1 MRRDRPVN
9 GLQGPIRG
17 WHTPC
22 YRPRTMPARN
32 HAALVPAL
40 LALLSLTA
48 CGPALDDGTES
59 REGEPCADAA
69 QRWEACSE
77 QHAEG
82 LEFCGRDIE
91 LEEEVWSAC
100 MVETCDAAG
109 ATRPCDGG
117 QQYCTTYYGPDGVEL
132 HWGSACVAAPECTPG
147 DSRSCF
153 GDDAGWPEGGSPS
166 QGCYPD
172 INGVPHWGVDDCN
185 TPLVLSFDRR
195 PIEFSA
201 PTAAAAFDIAGA
213 GACTQPHWPA
223 AATPWLA
230 IDLDHN
236 GAIDGGGELFGTGSA
251 LTGGAAQ
258 NGFVALAALDSDHDG
273 AITPADARWGE
284 LLVWADHDAD
294 RRSSPWELLP
304 AASMDLVR
312 IDLEYSSQRRC
323 DRDGNCS
330 VERASFS
337 FRELGAVRSGEVVDV
352 HLACD

>member
-1 MRRDRPVN
+1 MK
-9 GLQGPIRG
+9 
-17 WHTPC
+17 T
-22 YRPRTMPARN
+22 
-32 HAALVPAL
+32 AA
-40 LALLSLTA
+40 LALLSLLSLAA
-48 CGPALDDGTES
+48 CDKDNTES
-59 REGEPCADAA
+59 RQG
-69 QRWEACSE
+69 EACMPSE
-77 QHAEG
+77 DNAASCTQDG
-82 LEFCGRDIE
+82 KQGQEFCGQDAE
-91 LEEEVWSAC
+91 LAESVWGACLTEVCS
-100 MVETCDAAG
+100 EIAA
-109 ATRPCDGG
+109 ARPCDGG
-117 QQYCTTYYGPDGVEL
+117 QQYCTAQ
-132 HWGSACVAAPECTPG
+132 WGSDGLELYWGTACVATPECTPG
-147 DSRSCF
+147 EERACF
-153 GDDAGWPEGGSPS
+153 GDDAGPGPT

-172 INGVPHWGVDDCN
+172 VNGVPAWGVEDCN

-195 PIEFSA
+195 PVEFTA

-251 LTGGAAQ
+251 LAGGAAQ

-312 IDLEYSSQRRC
+312 IDLEYSNQRRC
-323 DRDGNCS
+323 DRAGNCS

-337 FRELGAVRSGEVVDV
+337 FRELGAVRSGDIVDV